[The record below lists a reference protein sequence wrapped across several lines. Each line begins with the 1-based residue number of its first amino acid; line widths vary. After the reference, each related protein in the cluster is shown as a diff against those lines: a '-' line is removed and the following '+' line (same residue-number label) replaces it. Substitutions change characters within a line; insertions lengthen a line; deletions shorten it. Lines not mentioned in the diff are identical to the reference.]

1 MPQRTERCAISRQ
14 KVAAAIARALECRK
28 EASQE
33 IVMTRRLYVGNL
45 PYDATEK
52 QIRQVFETEERKVVS
67 IKIVT
72 DRDTGR
78 PRGFAFVDLDT
89 DEQAK
94 VAIEQ
99 LNGKDFGGRALIVNE
114 AEDKGPQQGKTGF
127 RNAFGGGG
135 HEDRGAKGGFGMR
148 GPGQQMPRGS
158 QRGGGRGGTRGS

>member
-1 MPQRTERCAISRQ
+1 M
-14 KVAAAIARALECRK
+14 
-28 EASQE
+28 
-33 IVMTRRLYVGNL
+33 VMTRRLYVGNL

-67 IKIVT
+67 IKVVT

-78 PRGFAFVDLDT
+78 PRGFAFVDLET

-114 AEDKGPQQGKTGF
+114 AEDRGPQQGKTGF
-127 RNAFGGGG
+127 RNAFGGG

-148 GPGQQMPRGS
+148 GPSQQMPRGS